1 MNVTIPRNEW
11 SGALRRFSDRNAGR
25 DAVLEV
31 DDHDLG
37 AQPVVEFPL
46 WGVSYD
52 PTSRRVEFRF
62 SDFVDVTSHVS
73 HYVEDVTA
81 IELLVEDDEDARD
94 TALRIGHGP
103 GEQTLLHLPRH
114 HPAAA

>member
-1 MNVTIPRNEW
+1 MNVTIPREEW

-25 DAVLEV
+25 EVVLEV

-37 AQPVVEFPL
+37 AQRVVEFPL

-62 SDFVDVTSHVS
+62 SDFVDVTSHVT
-73 HYVEDVTA
+73 HFVKDPTG
-81 IELLVEDDEDARD
+81 IELLTEDDRD
-94 TALRIGHGP
+94 EVLRIAHGF
-103 GEQTLLHLPRH
+103 GDQTLLLLPRSH
-114 HPAAA
+114 VAA